1 MVLIGLPAAILGL
14 YLTVSTH
21 TSVTSSTGSTFTQ
34 ETPAAPRS
42 RHRPWIALT
51 PRGLEF

>member
-1 MVLIGLPAAILGL
+1 MIGIPAALIGL
-14 YLTVSTH
+14 YLTITTH

-34 ETPAAPRS
+34 DDAAARAS
-42 RHRPWIALT
+42 RPWIALT